1 MRGRLRSSGRAAAVC
16 LLAILMTGC
25 IKLNMDLQLQS
36 DDTVDGSVIFAVN
49 KQVLQLTG
57 KSFDD
62 LTGGQSAVPS
72 GVPVQTSDYDD
83 DQYSGKKYTFED
95 VPISRFSGDG
105 STDSLSIVHQG
116 DTFVVSGA
124 LDLSAADTSQIPNAD
139 QAFSTADISL
149 SITFPGAVQAA
160 SAGGVISGNTVTW
173 KPTFGA
179 KTEITATG
187 SAIANGRGAAAVDPV
202 RRRGVLIVLI
212 VVLVLLARREAEG
225 VGPGGGRD
233 GDGGRAALGRGERP
247 TPFRHRRCRR
257 CAVRRSRHD
266 RARHA
271 GRTRTSRDLSG
282 VGPWAHRGA
291 AIRWSSSAR
300 GSSDCPARG
309 SCEPPARRSR
319 SSRRAIASA
328 AEPRAAT
335 PAPSARR

>member
-1 MRGRLRSSGRAAAVC
+1 MCV
-16 LLAILMTGC
+16 LAILMTGC
-25 IKLNMDLQLQS
+25 IKLNMDLQLRS

-173 KPTFGA
+173 KPTFGE
-179 KTEITATG
+179 KTQIDGDRQRDLE
-187 SAIANGRGAAAVDPV
+187 RRRRAAVDPV
-202 RRRGVLIVLI
+202 RRRRADRPDRGPRA
-212 VVLVLLARREAEG
+212 ARPTQAEG
-225 VGPGGGRD
+225 GR
-233 GDGGRAALGRGERP
+233 R
-247 TPFRHRRCRR
+247 
-257 CAVRRSRHD
+257 
-266 RARHA
+266 RARA
-271 GRTRTSRDLSG
+271 RLAMEGAPPSGEEATAAVPPPPPAPAATTPRTDTPDE
-282 VGPWAHRGA
+282 P
-291 AIRWSSSAR
+291 
-300 GSSDCPARG
+300 
-309 SCEPPARRSR
+309 EPPA
-319 SSRRAIASA
+319 
-328 AEPRAAT
+328 T
-335 PAPSARR
+335 

>member
-1 MRGRLRSSGRAAAVC
+1 MRGRLRSSGRAVVVC

-25 IKLNMDLQLQS
+25 IKLNMDLQLRS

-72 GVPVQTSDYDD
+72 GVPVRTSDYDD

-116 DTFVVSGA
+116 DVFVVSGA

-139 QAFSTADISL
+139 QALGTADISL

-173 KPTFGA
+173 RPKFGE
-179 KTEITATG
+179 KTQIAATG
-187 SAIANGRGAAAVDPV
+187 SAIATGGGVLPWILLGAA
-202 RRRGVLIVLI
+202 VLIVLI
-212 VVLVLLARREAEG
+212 VVRVLLARRKPTESAQGEMAMATEAAPPSDEG
-225 VGPGGGRD
+225 E
-233 GDGGRAALGRGERP
+233 AAVPPPPAPPEA
-247 TPFRHRRCRR
+247 TPVTD
-257 CAVRRSRHD
+257 APEPEATVPD
-266 RARHA
+266 MPDATA
-271 GRTRTSRDLSG
+271 
-282 VGPWAHRGA
+282 
-291 AIRWSSSAR
+291 
-300 GSSDCPARG
+300 SDTPDEP
-309 SCEPPARRSR
+309 EPPA
-319 SSRRAIASA
+319 
-328 AEPRAAT
+328 T
-335 PAPSARR
+335 

>member
-16 LLAILMTGC
+16 VLAILMTGC
-25 IKLNMDLQLQS
+25 IKLNMDLQLRS

-83 DQYSGKKYTFED
+83 DQYSGKKYAFED

-105 STDSLSIVHQG
+105 STDSLSIVHRG

-149 SITFPGAVQAA
+149 SITFPGAVRSA
-160 SAGGVISGNTVTW
+160 SAGSVISGNTVTW
-173 KPTFGA
+173 MPTFGE

-187 SAIANGRGAAAVDPV
+187 SAISSGGGALPWILVGA
-202 RRRGVLIVLI
+202 GVLIVLI
-212 VVLVLLARREAEG
+212 VVLVVLVLLARRKPKEATLGEG
-225 VGPGGGRD
+225 EMAMAMEGSPP
-233 GDGGRAALGRGERP
+233 AGE
-247 TPFRHRRCRR
+247 
-257 CAVRRSRHD
+257 
-266 RARHA
+266 
-271 GRTRTSRDLSG
+271 G
-282 VGPWAHRGA
+282 GA
-291 AIRWSSSAR
+291 AAVPPPP
-300 GSSDCPARG
+300 PAPPATEPDTPDEP
-309 SCEPPARRSR
+309 EPPA
-319 SSRRAIASA
+319 
-328 AEPRAAT
+328 T
-335 PAPSARR
+335 

>member
-1 MRGRLRSSGRAAAVC
+1 VC

-187 SAIANGRGAAAVDPV
+187 SAISTGRGPLPWILFGA
-202 RRRGVLIVLI
+202 GVLIVVI
-212 VVLVLLARREAEG
+212 VVLVLLARRKPKESVQGEMAMAMEGAPPSGEGESAAVPPPPPAPAATTPVTDVLVTEAPVSEAT
-225 VGPGGGRD
+225 VPEVPD
-233 GDGGRAALGRGERP
+233 ATAPETTVPDAIAPE
-247 TPFRHRRCRR
+247 TP
-257 CAVRRSRHD
+257 D
-266 RARHA
+266 E
-271 GRTRTSRDLSG
+271 
-282 VGPWAHRGA
+282 P
-291 AIRWSSSAR
+291 
-300 GSSDCPARG
+300 
-309 SCEPPARRSR
+309 EPPA
-319 SSRRAIASA
+319 
-328 AEPRAAT
+328 T
-335 PAPSARR
+335 